1 MNLEKESKMLEQGII
16 TWLIFIAA
24 VLIVWAAIFASAV
37 YVFNFM
43 KGPPE
48 WLLAAVAATVI
59 TTAIVLTAKKF
70 LWK

>member
-16 TWLIFIAA
+16 TWLTFAAA
-24 VLIVWAAIFASAV
+24 VLIVWTAIFASAI

-43 KGPPE
+43 KGSPE
-48 WLLAAVAATVI
+48 WFWAAVAATVM
-59 TTAIVLTAKKF
+59 TTAIVLTAKKI

>member
-16 TWLIFIAA
+16 TWLTFAAA
-24 VLIVWAAIFASAV
+24 VLTVWAAIFASAV

-43 KGPPE
+43 KVSPE
-48 WLLAAVAATVI
+48 WFWAAVAATVM
-59 TTAIVLTAKKF
+59 TTAIVLTARKI